1 MGPKRTTQPE
11 TPTTTPQKRR
21 RTPASSASQSTL
33 EAFFTPTRPSGQAT
47 PTNKTPAEDEIPTA
61 VLAGDQFPWWET
73 WPPKHQVGTVEN
85 AGVTDVTAA
94 SESATPIRRDK
105 LLRSSRTQAK
115 LEDLV
120 KLLPLERG
128 ELTSPPQMHTFSL
141 RRKDGGNHAL
151 DVGADGTGSIV
162 LGRKT
167 FDIVDKRVSR
177 TQVQLEYDS
186 RNGKVWIQQLGAND
200 SFLQLAGAAPRPLGK
215 SVRSEL
221 FHNDRFWLLEN
232 IEPFDLKVSPVP
244 VTSGAGQKRAKPEEE
259 VDEDET
265 TDDEQPPP
273 PPAKKRNT
281 KPRATKKKA
290 RRTDSASG
298 SDDDS
303 YYDPDDPTFV
313 VGDDEDDDEEFA
325 GSEVGEEED
334 EDDRLDK
341 PQVCMYGK
349 QCYRKNEV
357 HFQQFAHPW
366 LDDPAGPASRPVSTP
381 GASRF
386 GSSSKSQPSSGAKNP
401 HAPSVARKSVSS
413 GAQSPKDIGRHSSPS
428 KNPHAPSVVRKSVS
442 SGAQSPKD
450 ISRHSSP
457 SKVYNPPPNSTN
469 SSSLLAGAPSSDDVK
484 LQIPASLSPPSRDAG
499 SDTPNRFRIPTDYSP
514 APASSTSKPAPSS
527 LAASYAK
534 AFPTQKPSP
543 APSGLGKNVSD
554 VDPVDRVSP
563 TRELAS
569 VGPQAPPVKTTT
581 EKQDSAKETYDK
593 GTPAN
598 GHNNPQTIAFPS
610 LATREGQLDF
620 GRAAAIFADTLS
632 DVYDTLSSRNISLVL
647 VDEDEAVVAAYTKA
661 VGDKPRFRAM
671 QGDLSTIFT
680 SSGVKCDRIV
690 VETSWRWKTT
700 ATATCHRV
708 HNRAGSALIEKTR
721 VEYADPA
728 ALGKVYP
735 VTVPQ
740 ESALHVEEGIKEVLY
755 VVGPNLN
762 PLRAN
767 CLASVDEALS
777 KLRASYTSIFQYAL
791 NPPRLAG
798 NVSALKPSST
808 SMSSLASPSI
818 RHASG
823 GSWADALK
831 PYCLH
836 PEKHPDVVVA
846 FNDDLVA
853 MKDKFPARKH
863 YLVMPRAD
871 IESLSALDRSHV
883 RLLDAMKAQ
892 ADELIAQAPGCRFRT
907 GFHAV
912 PSMRHLHMHV
922 ISEDFDSP
930 ALKNKKHWNSFT
942 SPFFKNFQEVRALLE
957 TTGAVVFDKATHE
970 EMLKGPLLCHVCKKE
985 MKTIPTLKEHIK
997 VHI

>member
-1 MGPKRTTQPE
+1 MGPKRTAQPE

-33 EAFFTPTRPSGQAT
+33 DAFFTPTRPSGQAT
-47 PTNKTPAEDEIPTA
+47 PTNKTPAEDEVPTA

-73 WPPKHQVGTVEN
+73 WPPKHQVGAVEN

-115 LEDLV
+115 LEDL
-120 KLLPLERG
+120 RCQ
-128 ELTSPPQMHTFSL
+128 LTSPPQMYTFSL
-141 RRKDGGNHAL
+141 RRKAGDNHAL

-177 TQVQLEYDS
+177 TQVQLGYDS
-186 RNGKVWIQQLGAND
+186 QNGKVWIQQLGAND
-200 SFLQLAGAAPRPLGK
+200 SFLQRAGAAPRPLGK

-232 IEPFDLKVSPVP
+232 IEPFDLKISPVP

-265 TDDEQPPP
+265 TEDEQPPP
-273 PPAKKRNT
+273 PPAKKRKT
-281 KPRATKKKA
+281 RARATKKKA

-349 QCYRKNEV
+349 QCYRRNEL
-357 HFQQFAHPW
+357 HFQKFAHPW
-366 LDDPAGPASRPVSTP
+366 LDNPAGSASRPASTP

-386 GSSSKSQPSSGAKNP
+386 GTSSKSQPSSGAKNP
-401 HAPSVARKSVSS
+401 HAPFVARKL
-413 GAQSPKDIGRHSSPS
+413 
-428 KNPHAPSVVRKSVS
+428 VS

-457 SKVYNPPPNSTN
+457 SRVYNPPPNSTP
-469 SSSLLAGAPSSDDVK
+469 SSCLLAGAPSSDDVK
-484 LQIPASLSPPSRDAG
+484 LHIPTSLSPLPRDAG

-543 APSGLGKNVSD
+543 LPGGLGENVPD
-554 VDPVDRVSP
+554 VDPVNRVSP

-569 VGPQAPPVKTTT
+569 VEPQTPLVKSAI
-581 EKQDSAKETYDK
+581 EKQNSAKTNSDK
-593 GTPAN
+593 ETPAN
-598 GHNNPQTIAFPS
+598 GRNNPQTIAFPS
-610 LATREGQLDF
+610 LATREGQLDL
-620 GRAAAIFADTLS
+620 GRAAAIFADMLN
-632 DVYDTLSSRNISLVL
+632 DVYDTLSSRDISLVL

-671 QGDLSTIFT
+671 RGDLSTIFT
-680 SSGVKCDRIV
+680 SSGIKCDRIV

-708 HNRAGSALIEKTR
+708 HNRAGPALIEKTR

-728 ALGKVYP
+728 VLGKIYP

-740 ESALHVEEGIKEVLY
+740 ESALRVEEGIKEVLY

-762 PLRAN
+762 SLRAN
-767 CLASVDEALS
+767 CLASIDEALS

-808 SMSSLASPSI
+808 SMSSLTSPSI

-853 MKDKFPARKH
+853 MKDKFSAKKH

-930 ALKNKKHWNSFT
+930 TLKNKKHWNSFT
-942 SPFFKNFQEVRALLE
+942 SPFFKNFQEVRGLLE
-957 TTGAVVFDKATHE
+957 TMGAVVFDKATHE
-970 EMLKGPLLCHVCKKE
+970 EMLKGSLLCHVCKKE
-985 MKTIPTLKEHIK
+985 LKTIPTLKEHIK